1 MVKIAFIGA
10 GSMTFA
16 TKLVGD
22 MLTFP
27 ALDDSEFALMD
38 IDEQRLQQ
46 TARVASEMVEQT
58 GGDARIEATTDRQK
72 ALEGADYVLNMINV
86 GGTEPFENEIRI
98 PESYGVEQAIGDTLG
113 PGGIFRGLRTLPTML
128 DIARDM
134 ETHCPDALLLNYT
147 NPMAILCW
155 AMFEATSIDTVGLCH
170 SVQHTIE
177 AIADYLDVPAN
188 EIDHWVAGINHMAWV
203 LTCEHDG
210 EDLCPRL
217 RDAMDREDIYE
228 QDTVRFELL
237 DHFGAFPTESSHHNS
252 EYHPY
257 FRTDEDRIEEL
268 SGTGYAERME
278 TATYLDGWKE
288 RSRDRDDSLATD
300 SGQGDDTPVT
310 VERSEEY
317 ASRLIDAIETDT
329 PRRLNLNVSNRSG
342 AITNLPDDACV
353 EVPCLVDGTGVHPC
367 TVGDLPPQLA
377 DLNRSNIG
385 AQRLAVEGF
394 LDEDRERVF
403 QAVKRDPL
411 TAAALTLPES
421 QAMTEDLCAANAEYL
436 PAFLT
441 PEQ

>member
-58 GGDARIEATTDRQK
+58 GGDARIEATTDRQE